1 LEQLVTIELFGQ
13 PFTFRTESGD
23 TDVQEV
29 ADYLV
34 QEVNKIQTQHSDQ
47 SLHVT
52 KLATMVLAALNIA
65 NDNNALKVRHLDLL
79 SNISKRSSNLIRI
92 LDAAIHRHRSL
103 PS

>member
-1 LEQLVTIELFGQ
+1 M
-13 PFTFRTESGD
+13 
-23 TDVQEV
+23 QEV

-65 NDNNALKVRHLDLL
+65 NDNNALKARHLDLL
-79 SNISKRSSNLIRI
+79 SNISERSSNLIRI

>member
-1 LEQLVTIELFGQ
+1 MEQLVTIELFEQ
-13 PFTFRTESGD
+13 PFTFRTESDD
-23 TDVQEV
+23 TNAQEV

-65 NDNNALKVRHLDLL
+65 NDNIALKAKNLDLL
-79 SNISKRSSNLIRI
+79 RNISKRSVNLIRV
-92 LDAAIHRHRSL
+92 LDAAINRHKSL